1 VHLLLCQTEEKTDES
16 ESNKPQNFVTQ
27 TIPSWP
33 KYLMAKS
40 TDENIQLTKLN
51 SLRLADSINYNQIQ
65 TSAFSVSA

>member
-1 VHLLLCQTEEKTDES
+1 VHLLLCQTEEKTDEN

-40 TDENIQLTKLN
+40 TDENI
-51 SLRLADSINYNQIQ
+51 
-65 TSAFSVSA
+65 